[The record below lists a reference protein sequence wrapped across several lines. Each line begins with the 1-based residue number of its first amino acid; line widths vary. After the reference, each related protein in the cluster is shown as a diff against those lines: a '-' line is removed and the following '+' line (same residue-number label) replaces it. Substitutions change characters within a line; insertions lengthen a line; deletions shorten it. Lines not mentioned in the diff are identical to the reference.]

1 MKEITVSARNLDDAI
16 TEALIELGITSDQ
29 LEYDV
34 IEKGSEG
41 FLGIGRKQAVIKARK
56 KYVAEPADEIRFDN
70 LKTDFSSVTEKFGAA
85 SEEKEVKKEA
95 KQEEHKEV
103 KKEFKKETKKEF
115 HKENKEPRREP
126 KKESR
131 NDFKKDTRKDFREFK
146 KEEPVQSVRKDEP
159 KLSEILPETKQ
170 ACIEFLESVFKTME
184 LEVEIVTETDAEGA
198 LAVEMKGDNMGILIG
213 KRGQT
218 LDALQYLVNRVA
230 NKHQEGFIRVKLDT
244 ENYRKRRQDTL
255 ENLAKNI
262 ASKVKRTRRPVSL
275 EPMNPYERRIIH
287 SALQSDRYVSTHSE
301 GEEPYRRV
309 VVTPNKR

>member
-41 FLGIGRKQAVIKARK
+41 FLGIGRKQAVIKARR
-56 KYVAEPADEIRFDN
+56 KYVAEPVDEFKFDN
-70 LKTDFSSVTEKFGAA
+70 LKTDFSSVTEKFGTA
-85 SEEKEVKKEA
+85 SEVNEAKKE
-95 KQEEHKEV
+95 KKPEEHKEV
-103 KKEFKKETKKEF
+103 KKEFKKEPKKEF
-115 HKENKEPRREP
+115 HKESKEPRREAR
-126 KKESR
+126 KDSR
-131 NDFKKDTRKDFREFK
+131 NDFRKETK
-146 KEEPVQSVRKDEP
+146 KEFHEGKKEEP
-159 KLSEILPETKQ
+159 KLSEILPETRQ
-170 ACIEFLESVFKTME
+170 ACIDFLESVFKTME

-198 LAVEMKGDNMGILIG
+198 LAIELKGDNMGILIG

-218 LDALQYLVNRVA
+218 LDALQYLANRVA